1 MWQLIFSDMLGKIMA
16 QQKYWTGV
24 PWEEACQN
32 PCVEFE
38 ALVRC
43 TTKIPWVRKHLFSH
57 PSFPP
62 ESLLEWCGDD
72 KKAWIKVS
80 ETTAL
85 EVIVPT
91 LDDHRYRWDF
101 RSLCRNPGLAPS
113 VVREHFLPFLPRE
126 MVRMVLAD
134 SSLFRHPL
142 FSLDDLSEP
151 PFSLVNLHILS
162 HHPHFDES
170 WFEHI
175 PSDRWP
181 VLDWKHL
188 SQHPNIQGSFIEK
201 TFHTMPWSVKGLSH
215 HPRLP
220 VRLVLRYR
228 YMKWDWDGVSTHMT
242 LSDLCRFGK
251 TLPVRYRFVSK
262 NLHLRPWFVRENL
275 DKRWDRVQLAVN
287 PALRPCD
294 AYEDPLL
301 FPIWRWDHV
310 FQNPSLDLATFE
322 KVRAQLTFPGSFGLF
337 KNHFTRDD
345 RYVCL
350 QAMRLQ
356 GFFRLVLM
364 KRLTRKRV
372 VFMKRAHDR
381 VPLEVWRYL
390 AVFV

>member
-1 MWQLIFSDMLGKIMA
+1 MLGKITA
-16 QQKYWTGV
+16 HQKYWTGV
-24 PWEEACQN
+24 PWGEACRN
-32 PCVEFE
+32 PFVEFE
-38 ALVRC
+38 ALARC
-43 TTKIPWVRKHLFSH
+43 TIEIPWVRKHLFSH

-72 KKAWIKVS
+72 KKAWVRVS
-80 ETTAL
+80 ETIAL
-85 EVIVPT
+85 EAIVPT

-101 RSLCRNPGLAPS
+101 RSLCRNPGLGPS

-126 MVRMVLAD
+126 MVRVILAD
-134 SSLFRHPL
+134 SPLFRHPL
-142 FSLDDLSEP
+142 FSLDDLRAP
-151 PFSLVNLHILS
+151 PFSLGNLHILS
-162 HHPHFDES
+162 HHPRFDES
-170 WFEHI
+170 WFQYI

-181 VLDWKHL
+181 SLDWKHL
-188 SQHPNIQGSFIEK
+188 SGSPNIRGSFIEK
-201 TFHTMPWSVKGLSH
+201 TFYTMPWSLKGLSH
-215 HPRLP
+215 HPGLP
-220 VRLVLRYR
+220 VRLVLRHR
-228 YMKWDWDGVSTHMT
+228 RMKWDWDGVSMHMT
-242 LSDLCRFGK
+242 LSDLCAFGK

-310 FQNPSLDLATFE
+310 FQNPSLDPTTFE
-322 KVRAQLTFPGSFGLF
+322 KVRAQLAFPASFGLF

-356 GFFRLVLM
+356 GFFRNLLVQ
-364 KRLTRKRV
+364 KLTRRKV
-372 VFMKRAHDR
+372 AFMKRAYDCF
-381 VPLEVWRYL
+381 PLEVWWYL
-390 AVFV
+390 AAFL